1 VKVKRNNKMECLL
14 IHDDLCFK
22 RDTNRAGGVKEI
34 FESCSSRLLAVQV
47 SCLCK
52 SLSELSL
59 CSEFC
64 LLA

>member
-1 VKVKRNNKMECLL
+1 MKVKRNNKMECLL

-47 SCLCK
+47 SCL
-52 SLSELSL
+52 SELSL